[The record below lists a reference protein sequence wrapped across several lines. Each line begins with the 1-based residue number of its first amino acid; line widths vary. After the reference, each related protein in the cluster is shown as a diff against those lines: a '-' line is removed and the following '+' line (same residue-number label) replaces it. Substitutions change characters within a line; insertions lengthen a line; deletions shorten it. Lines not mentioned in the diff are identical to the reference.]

1 MLLLPIAGTA
11 KRTKLNTT
19 TIFSVP
25 PWIALLACHWPFA
38 GRKKTIKTF
47 KQNVAP
53 VNSRDSQ
60 EDKIKHDDNFFS
72 APLDRPLGLSLA
84 LRWSQK
90 DNKTFK
96 QNVAPANSKDSQE
109 DKIKHDDIFSVP
121 PCIALLA
128 CHWPFAGRKKTIK
141 TFKQN
146 VAPADSRDS
155 QEDKIKHDDN
165 FFSAPLDRPLGLSLA
180 LRWSQKDNQNSQAKR
195 CSCQ

>member
-1 MLLLPIAGTA
+1 MLLLSIAGTA

-38 GRKKTIKTF
+38 GRQKTIKTFEQNVAPADSRDSQEDKIKHDDIFSGPPWIAFLARHWPFASRKKKIKTF

-53 VNSRDSQ
+53 ANSRDSQ
-60 EDKIKHDDNFFS
+60 EDKIKHDNNFFS

-90 DNKTFK
+90 DNK
-96 QNVAPANSKDSQE
+96 NV
-109 DKIKHDDIFSVP
+109 
-121 PCIALLA
+121 
-128 CHWPFAGRKKTIK
+128 
-141 TFKQN
+141 
-146 VAPADSRDS
+146 
-155 QEDKIKHDDN
+155 
-165 FFSAPLDRPLGLSLA
+165 
-180 LRWSQKDNQNSQAKR
+180 QAKC